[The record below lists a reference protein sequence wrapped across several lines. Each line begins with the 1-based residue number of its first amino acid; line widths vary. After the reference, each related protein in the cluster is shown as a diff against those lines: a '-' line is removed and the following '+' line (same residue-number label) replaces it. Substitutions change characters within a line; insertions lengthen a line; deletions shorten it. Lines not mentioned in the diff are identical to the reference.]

1 MFDAVE
7 EHGGL
12 VAQMAGDG
20 FMAVF
25 GARPASDHALRAVR
39 AGLEMLDLIELFAAE
54 QEAQGK
60 PRIRIGVG
68 VASGSVV
75 AGYTGTQHRAT
86 YTCVGDVVNVAARLE
101 PYTKEIG
108 EPLLVDSET
117 ISRLE
122 DRFDVRSH
130 GEVRLKGKA
139 RPVAVF
145 SVSAERRVARRPP
158 AARRGA
164 PRSRHVEV
172 GRREVVPDV
181 EQRFVGEPSHGVR
194 HAVAELDAAA

>member
-1 MFDAVE
+1 MCEAQPANDVIELLNTFYTLMFDAVE

-25 GARPASDHALRAVR
+25 GAPTLRPDHALRAVR

-117 ISRLE
+117 ISQLE

-145 SVSAERRVARRPP
+145 SVSAER
-158 AARRGA
+158 
-164 PRSRHVEV
+164 PR
-172 GRREVVPDV
+172 
-181 EQRFVGEPSHGVR
+181 EPVI
-194 HAVAELDAAA
+194 DI

>member
-1 MFDAVE
+1 MNVRHGRAEHEHTFYTLMFDAVE

-25 GARPASDHALRAVR
+25 GAPTLRPDHALLAVR

-108 EPLLVDSET
+108 DPSSST
-117 ISRLE
+117 
-122 DRFDVRSH
+122 VR
-130 GEVRLKGKA
+130 
-139 RPVAVF
+139 P
-145 SVSAERRVARRPP
+145 SAGSKTASTSVAR
-158 AARRGA
+158 
-164 PRSRHVEV
+164 
-172 GRREVVPDV
+172 
-181 EQRFVGEPSHGVR
+181 
-194 HAVAELDAAA
+194 